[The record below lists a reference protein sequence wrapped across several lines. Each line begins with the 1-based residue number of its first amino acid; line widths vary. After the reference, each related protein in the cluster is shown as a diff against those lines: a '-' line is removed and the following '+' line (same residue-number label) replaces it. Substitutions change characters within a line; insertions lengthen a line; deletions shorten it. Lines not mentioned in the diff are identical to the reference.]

1 MGGGE
6 DKWTM
11 AAELPSIGLSTPKRP
26 EAPTASGMMMF
37 SLCHTTPGMIPGR
50 MTQFSI
56 GHTTQYSLGQGSEK
70 TRPKIIQ
77 IWVKELT
84 FIRLVP

>member
-11 AAELPSIGLSTPKRP
+11 VAELPSIGLSTPKRP

-37 SLCHTTPGMIPGR
+37 SL
-50 MTQFSI
+50 
-56 GHTTQYSLGQGSEK
+56 GQNNPTDDQK
-70 TRPKIIQ
+70 
-77 IWVKELT
+77 
-84 FIRLVP
+84 